1 VISKGLPLSFFAP
14 ELIERQ
20 RWASGR
26 HQAMCGP
33 LEDTLYRVHLMP
45 AADDRAMSGGC
56 MPDGAPYGF
65 RQAATQF
72 LFGVIGLGLITFAA
86 VRLNL
91 QPGTVSLLYLIAVV
105 FVSLR
110 TGFVSSIAV
119 SLVAVFCLS
128 YFFRPLFSSLKEK
141 NPLDIVAT
149 AAFLITAWVV
159 TGMVARVRRLTE
171 TQLTLRFEE
180 RLAER
185 ARIARELHDTLLQS
199 FQGLMLRFQAVN
211 ELLPP
216 GKAKEA
222 LESVLDRADQAIVE
236 GRDAIQ
242 DLRSSTTVT
251 NELAQAI
258 SALGDELAS
267 DQDREGGSTTFRV
280 SIEGRPRDLHPILR
294 DDIYRIAR
302 EALRNAFRHAKA
314 SKIEAEIMYGER
326 LLRLRIRDDGKGIDP
341 QLLDAGRDG
350 HWGLPGMR
358 ERAEQIGAK
367 LDMWSEVGAG
377 TEVELSI
384 PGPVAYETSLG
395 PGGFR
400 LRRKSKEAPKEANG

>member
-1 VISKGLPLSFFAP
+1 
-14 ELIERQ
+14 
-20 RWASGR
+20 
-26 HQAMCGP
+26 
-33 LEDTLYRVHLMP
+33 MP
-45 AADDRAMSGGC
+45 AADAKNVIGGRT
-56 MPDGAPYGF
+56 PNGAPHGF

-72 LFGVIGLGLITFAA
+72 LFGVIGFGLITFAA
-86 VRLNL
+86 VRLDL

-110 TGFVSSIAV
+110 TGFISSIAV

-171 TQLTLRFEE
+171 AQVTLRFEE

-185 ARIARELHDTLLQS
+185 TRIARELHDTLLQS
-199 FQGLMLRFQAVN
+199 FQGLMLNFQAVHDA
-211 ELLPP
+211 LPP
-216 GKAKEA
+216 SKEKESLEKA
-222 LESVLDRADQAIVE
+222 LDRADQAIVE

-242 DLRSSTTVT
+242 NLRSSTTVT
-251 NELAQAI
+251 NELARAV
-258 SALGDELAS
+258 SALGEELAS
-267 DQDREGGSTTFRV
+267 TEDGARRSTTFHV
-280 SIEGRPRDLHPILR
+280 SIEGKPRDLHPILR
-294 DDIYRIAR
+294 DDVYRIAR
-302 EALRNAFRHAKA
+302 EALRNAFRHAQA
-314 SKIEAEIMYGER
+314 SKIEAEIAYGER

-341 QLLDAGRDG
+341 KLLDAGRDG

-358 ERAEQIGAK
+358 ERAQQMGGK
-367 LDMWSEVGAG
+367 LDMWSEIGAG

-384 PGPVAYETSLG
+384 PGPVAYVASPG
-395 PGGFR
+395 SGGFR
-400 LRRKSKEAPKEANG
+400 LFRKSKETPKEANG